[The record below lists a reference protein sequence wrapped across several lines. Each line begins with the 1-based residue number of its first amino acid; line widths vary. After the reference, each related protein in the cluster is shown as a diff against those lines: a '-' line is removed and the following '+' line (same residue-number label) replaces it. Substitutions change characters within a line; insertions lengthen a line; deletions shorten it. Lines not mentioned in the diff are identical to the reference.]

1 MKCYKCY
8 CASIML
14 FYNELLV
21 QIRCF
26 LVLPKCYWKCYR
38 KKSATFP
45 KMVPTFLKTAP
56 TFLKTAATF
65 FKTAL
70 TISKKSPPFSEFSFA
85 LFSMSHFAPETA

>member
-14 FYNELLV
+14 FYNELRV

-45 KMVPTFLKTAP
+45 KMAP
-56 TFLKTAATF
+56 TFLKTAAIF

-70 TISKKSPPFSEFSFA
+70 TFSKKSPPFSEISFA